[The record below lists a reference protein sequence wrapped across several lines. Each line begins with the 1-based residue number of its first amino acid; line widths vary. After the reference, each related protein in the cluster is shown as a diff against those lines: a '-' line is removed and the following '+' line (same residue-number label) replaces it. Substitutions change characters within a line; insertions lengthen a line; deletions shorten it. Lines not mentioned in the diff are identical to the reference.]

1 MWLTALATLG
11 CFLGA
16 NVFSVFMVQ
25 AEARNDAFKAGV
37 FEAGYALFWI
47 VAARYSVDTLN
58 GHGTA
63 RMVVMLTAL
72 VLGNFAGAYIG
83 TKWGERLVRDHEAE
97 EVDERL
103 AEAEAALLMAEKTLD
118 ELTDEIAHHHKHEG
132 HEH

>member
-11 CFLGA
+11 CFVGA

-25 AEARNDAFKAGV
+25 SEARNDAFKAGV

-58 GHGTA
+58 SHGTV

-83 TKWGERLVRDHEAE
+83 TKWGERFVRDHDAE

-118 ELTDEIAHHHKHEG
+118 ELTDEITHHHKHEG